1 MPRLQEVKN
10 KGRIIW
16 SLNLP
21 EEKRESLKKKG
32 WKKGDLLDVNFNEE
46 GDLVIKKV

>member
-1 MPRLQEVKN
+1 MPRLQEVIN
-10 KGRIIW
+10 KGRVIW

-21 EEKRESLKKKG
+21 EEKREALKKMG
-32 WKKGDLLDVNFNEE
+32 WKKGDLLDVNFSEK